1 MRLTDE
7 RFALAAQH
15 RARHLRRPPAPRTP
29 IPGCT
34 APGAAS
40 AARRVTVRGCIA
52 PELIT
57 VGARIYGTRKL
68 TVALSRAPWVRN
80 YARELFVL
88 IFYEEKRK

>member
-1 MRLTDE
+1 M
-7 RFALAAQH
+7 H
-15 RARHLRRPPAPRTP
+15 RA
-29 IPGCT
+29 
-34 APGAAS
+34 GAY
-40 AARRVTVRGCIA
+40 
-52 PELIT
+52 IT